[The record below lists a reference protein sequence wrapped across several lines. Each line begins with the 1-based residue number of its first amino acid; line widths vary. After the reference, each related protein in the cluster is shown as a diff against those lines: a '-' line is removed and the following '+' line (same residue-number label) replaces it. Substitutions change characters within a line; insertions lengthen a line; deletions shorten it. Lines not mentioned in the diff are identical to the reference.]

1 MQLTNNAIQKNG
13 KEYQKYEEGNIISIS
28 TLFNNIATTEF
39 ARGRSSEEMRSSFQD
54 DMERLI
60 VDSMKSVKGKLL
72 MQKYTFELFGYDF
85 ILDEDLNTILIEC
98 NTNPCLEE
106 SNTLLRNLL
115 PRMIDDLLNI
125 VMDPLFGPHA
135 GNEAL
140 TKQKYQS
147 KFPLSG

>member
-72 MQKYTFELFGYDF
+72 M
-85 ILDEDLNTILIEC
+85 
-98 NTNPCLEE
+98 
-106 SNTLLRNLL
+106 
-115 PRMIDDLLNI
+115 
-125 VMDPLFGPHA
+125 
-135 GNEAL
+135 
-140 TKQKYQS
+140 
-147 KFPLSG
+147 